1 MDKKKIHDF
10 AVKARRELI
19 ESVELK
25 LTQVGITRDG
35 VKEKLPTSTAEIAFY
50 VPNDTEG
57 VSGRDTSR
65 RVSLV
70 QRLQTAAAKDDWHT
84 AYDNLVEEASYTWF
98 NRIIALR
105 FMEVNHYL
113 PSRVA
118 VLSSEEGRAEPDI
131 LAHALEIE
139 DDLGG
144 FSDEQRD
151 LIQHAQET
159 QEPAAMDNAYRLLFL
174 KQANALNANLPHLF
188 EKTTDAF
195 QLLFTPSYQNGVIK
209 ELVTEVPRDDFD
221 VEKEGQVE
229 IIGWLYQYYNE
240 VPKNAAVAQPKSHKY
255 GDQELASATQLFTPD
270 WIVKY
275 MVQNSLGKLW
285 IHALMTRH
293 PEENE
298 TELVAK
304 FNWQYYMPD
313 APQTAETVVNIQKAD
328 QELANLQPQDI
339 SFLDPS
345 MGSGHILVYA
355 FDVLMAIYTAEGYGE
370 REAAGQIVKH
380 NLQGLDIDARA
391 QQLAYFAVMMKLRQF
406 DRRALSRNISPEVYD
421 IPSSTEVSK
430 GSVELLMDN
439 FTKEEAQAIYDLMAA
454 FQNGREVGS
463 LVDTSKLSLE
473 TLQHI
478 AEKIDQGAYNQTFVR
493 VGEKIHQLIQ
503 IALILS
509 EQHDIIVTNPPYL
522 GTARLNNS
530 YSQFLKHYYSDAKA
544 DLFAAFLEKM
554 TGSLKRGGYS
564 ALVTMQSWM
573 FLSSFEKLRK
583 GLLAKYTLSNLMHM
597 ENGVM
602 GIAFGTAVSI
612 FRNIPLTMFNG
623 TYHQIKYR
631 DVQNGDPAS
640 LPVAGNRYNRTNQT
654 NFEKIPGS
662 PLSYWVPW
670 KLENKWAK
678 SGLIG
683 SLFPVRKGLV
693 SGDNALLLRFWQEPT
708 FNAIAMNPDNQ
719 KKWVISPR
727 KYVRLNEGGNF
738 RKWYGNQEY
747 IIRFDNQAYLLI
759 DKNKGHRSPEYYFSP
774 ALTWSAVTS
783 GQPSFRYSEYGLVGG
798 SGGYSVYLSNQNYS
812 EMLAFL
818 NSKVTRYMLD
828 ALNPTINIQAGDV
841 KRLPFKPFSDD
852 LCRTSVSLAIQ
863 LSKNDWNS
871 FESSINFDRSPI
883 LNHIAEHNRNWTVEA
898 AFNQWKQ
905 EAQDRFDQLK
915 KNEEELNK
923 IFIDLYGLQDEL
935 SPEESDK
942 EVSVRKADL
951 GRDIRAF
958 MSYFIGVTFGRY
970 SLDTP
975 GLAFAGGDWD
985 ASKYTSYQPNADDVI
1000 VLTDSD
1006 YFGDDRDIMHRF
1018 REFLTVTFGKEHLEE
1033 NITFIAKALGKAG
1046 DTAEDQI
1053 RSYLFNDF
1061 YKNHLTIYQ
1070 KRPIYWQLDSGR
1082 QGGFKALMYLHRYD
1096 GDTMAMIR
1104 TSYLHTLQAAY
1115 EKRVTTLDTFI
1126 ASETNTRQKN
1136 QLIKQRD
1143 HTRKQL
1149 EELVKYDAQLQH
1161 VANMHIAID
1170 LDDGVVVNHQKVQA
1184 DVKLLTPIK

>member
-1 MDKKKIHDF
+1 MLSITKGPRQCHTS
-10 AVKARRELI
+10 LI
-19 ESVELK
+19 
-25 LTQVGITRDG
+25 
-35 VKEKLPTSTAEIAFY
+35 
-50 VPNDTEG
+50 
-57 VSGRDTSR
+57 
-65 RVSLV
+65 
-70 QRLQTAAAKDDWHT
+70 
-84 AYDNLVEEASYTWF
+84 
-98 NRIIALR
+98 
-105 FMEVNHYL
+105 
-113 PSRVA
+113 
-118 VLSSEEGRAEPDI
+118 LS
-131 LAHALEIE
+131 
-139 DDLGG
+139 
-144 FSDEQRD
+144 
-151 LIQHAQET
+151 
-159 QEPAAMDNAYRLLFL
+159 
-174 KQANALNANLPHLF
+174 
-188 EKTTDAF
+188 
-195 QLLFTPSYQNGVIK
+195 FTPSYQNGVIK

-727 KYVRLNEGGNF
+727 KYVRLNKGGNF

-883 LNHIAEHNRNWTVEA
+883 LNHIAEHN
-898 AFNQWKQ
+898 
-905 EAQDRFDQLK
+905 
-915 KNEEELNK
+915 
-923 IFIDLYGLQDEL
+923 
-935 SPEESDK
+935 P
-942 EVSVRKADL
+942 
-951 GRDIRAF
+951 
-958 MSYFIGVTFGRY
+958 
-970 SLDTP
+970 
-975 GLAFAGGDWD
+975 
-985 ASKYTSYQPNADDVI
+985 
-1000 VLTDSD
+1000 
-1006 YFGDDRDIMHRF
+1006 
-1018 REFLTVTFGKEHLEE
+1018 
-1033 NITFIAKALGKAG
+1033 
-1046 DTAEDQI
+1046 
-1053 RSYLFNDF
+1053 
-1061 YKNHLTIYQ
+1061 LTIWLILLFTCLIRITSSPPSQ
-1070 KRPIYWQLDSGR
+1070 
-1082 QGGFKALMYLHRYD
+1082 
-1096 GDTMAMIR
+1096 TMA
-1104 TSYLHTLQAAY
+1104 T
-1115 EKRVTTLDTFI
+1115 
-1126 ASETNTRQKN
+1126 
-1136 QLIKQRD
+1136 
-1143 HTRKQL
+1143 
-1149 EELVKYDAQLQH
+1149 
-1161 VANMHIAID
+1161 
-1170 LDDGVVVNHQKVQA
+1170 
-1184 DVKLLTPIK
+1184 

>member
-1 MDKKKIHDF
+1 MRHTK
-10 AVKARRELI
+10 R
-19 ESVELK
+19 
-25 LTQVGITRDG
+25 Q
-35 VKEKLPTSTAEIAFY
+35 
-50 VPNDTEG
+50 NDYCP
-57 VSGRDTSR
+57 
-65 RVSLV
+65 
-70 QRLQTAAAKDDWHT
+70 QTASQYPPRSSWCLAPPCFSFSVPVS
-84 AYDNLVEEASYTWF
+84 AYPCSQ
-98 NRIIALR
+98 
-105 FMEVNHYL
+105 
-113 PSRVA
+113 P
-118 VLSSEEGRAEPDI
+118 VLSITKGPRQCHTSLI
-131 LAHALEIE
+131 L
-139 DDLGG
+139 
-144 FSDEQRD
+144 S
-151 LIQHAQET
+151 
-159 QEPAAMDNAYRLLFL
+159 
-174 KQANALNANLPHLF
+174 
-188 EKTTDAF
+188 
-195 QLLFTPSYQNGVIK
+195 FTPSYQNGVIK

-473 TLQHI
+473 TLQNI

-654 NFEKIPGS
+654 NFGKIPGS
-662 PLSYWVPW
+662 PIAYWASSRMI
-670 KLENKWAK
+670 EDF
-678 SGLIG
+678 S
-683 SLFPVRKGLV
+683 FPKIKNV
-693 SGDNALLLRFWQEPT
+693 SISPSQNVTGN
-708 FNAIAMNPDNQ
+708 N
-719 KKWVISPR
+719 KKWTRLFWEVNSLLISN
-727 KYVRLNEGGNF
+727 KDHWIFYAKGGGY
-738 RKWYGNQEY
+738 RKWYGNLTTVINWSREARLTYEKGDGKHASQ
-747 IIRFDNQAYLLI
+747 IIPKKYWYKKGITWGLI
-759 DKNKGHRSPEYYFSP
+759 
-774 ALTWSAVTS
+774 TS
-783 GQPSFRYSEYGLVGG
+783 SLPSFREMPEGSTFDKGG
-798 SGGYSVYLSNQNYS
+798 STIIVKLEKYKIILGL
-812 EMLAFL
+812 L
-818 NSKVTRYMLD
+818 NSNVFLKF
-828 ALNPTINIQAGDV
+828 ASILNPTLNFQVRDIQNM
-841 KRLPFKPFSDD
+841 P
-852 LCRTSVSLAIQ
+852 II
-863 LSKNDWNS
+863 SKISQDNQITELVNLTIKASQNDWNC
-871 FESSINFDRSPI
+871 FENSWNFHYDPLIN
-883 LNHIAEHNRNWTVEA
+883 NIAEHN
-898 AFNQWKQ
+898 
-905 EAQDRFDQLK
+905 
-915 KNEEELNK
+915 
-923 IFIDLYGLQDEL
+923 
-935 SPEESDK
+935 P
-942 EVSVRKADL
+942 
-951 GRDIRAF
+951 
-958 MSYFIGVTFGRY
+958 
-970 SLDTP
+970 
-975 GLAFAGGDWD
+975 
-985 ASKYTSYQPNADDVI
+985 
-1000 VLTDSD
+1000 
-1006 YFGDDRDIMHRF
+1006 
-1018 REFLTVTFGKEHLEE
+1018 
-1033 NITFIAKALGKAG
+1033 
-1046 DTAEDQI
+1046 
-1053 RSYLFNDF
+1053 
-1061 YKNHLTIYQ
+1061 LTIWLILLFTCLIRITSSPPSQ
-1070 KRPIYWQLDSGR
+1070 
-1082 QGGFKALMYLHRYD
+1082 
-1096 GDTMAMIR
+1096 TMA
-1104 TSYLHTLQAAY
+1104 T
-1115 EKRVTTLDTFI
+1115 
-1126 ASETNTRQKN
+1126 
-1136 QLIKQRD
+1136 
-1143 HTRKQL
+1143 
-1149 EELVKYDAQLQH
+1149 
-1161 VANMHIAID
+1161 
-1170 LDDGVVVNHQKVQA
+1170 
-1184 DVKLLTPIK
+1184 